1 MLDVFAQKIETFLT
15 KIDLGPPEEE
25 VEGSGAAEEEGG
37 GVDIDQSNVFYIPDE
52 IYTVAGGGSVDP
64 SDIFSH
70 PEMLG

>member
-37 GVDIDQSNVFYIPDE
+37 GVDID
-52 IYTVAGGGSVDP
+52 
-64 SDIFSH
+64 
-70 PEMLG
+70 